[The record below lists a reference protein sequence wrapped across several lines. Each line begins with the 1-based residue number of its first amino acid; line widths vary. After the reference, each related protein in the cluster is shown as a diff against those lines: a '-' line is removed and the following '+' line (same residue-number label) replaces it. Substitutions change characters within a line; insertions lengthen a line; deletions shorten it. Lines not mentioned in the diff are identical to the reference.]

1 VGTSNGSDAA
11 TNLLDVAGATLR
23 TTFLTRSDL
32 RVPRLFFDLR
42 FVAAKVARKLRRIA
56 RRKAR
61 RNRESRR
68 RIVGQAHRLPPWAT
82 EAVVLQQLRD
92 HHARPM

>member
-11 TNLLDVAGATLR
+11 TNLLDVARATLR
-23 TTFLTRSDL
+23 TTFLARLDL

-42 FVAAKVARKLRRIA
+42 FVAAKVASKLRRIA

-61 RNRESRR
+61 RNRWDQQRTKFQAPTSRESPSFN
-68 RIVGQAHRLPPWAT
+68 IQMPAQTFGSFQ
-82 EAVVLQQLRD
+82 D
-92 HHARPM
+92 